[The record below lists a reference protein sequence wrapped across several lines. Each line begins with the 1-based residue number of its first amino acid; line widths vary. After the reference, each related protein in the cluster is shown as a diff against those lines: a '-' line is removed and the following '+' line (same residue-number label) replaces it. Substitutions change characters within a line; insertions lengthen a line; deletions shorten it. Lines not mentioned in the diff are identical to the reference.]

1 VEETMTNFVL
11 RVAGDFF
18 RCGRPEL
25 IALGVFALTLAGC
38 ETAPLSQQPP
48 SGMPAA
54 VTAPTISAG
63 DSWTYRVRDGFT
75 GLPREDQ
82 HHQVTRVGGGRV
94 EVAAPVERGDGMQVY
109 DSEWNWLRRPATYL
123 QTFEYSPAYQA
134 FAFPLSPGKTW
145 RAAATATD
153 PRNGRRFPVR
163 IEGTVLGWERVKV
176 PAGEFDALKVYRIV
190 YLDYFEPMVRGQSII
205 QEYEW
210 YAPSVNWAVKREASA
225 MYFSYLGSAPGNPG
239 FVPVRDRSDG
249 GSAKYVRDDW
259 LVYELAKFTVR

>member
-1 VEETMTNFVL
+1 MRNFVV
-11 RVAGDFF
+11 RVTEQFF
-18 RCGRPEL
+18 RCGGAEA
-25 IALGVFALTLAGC
+25 IALGAFALALGGC
-38 ETAPLSQQPP
+38 MTAPLSQQPP
-48 SGMPAA
+48 AGMPAV

-75 GLPREDQ
+75 GLPREEQ
-82 HHQVTRVGGGRV
+82 RHEVTSVGGGRV
-94 EVAAPVERGDGMQVY
+94 EVAGTVERGDGVQVY
-109 DSEWNWLRRPATYL
+109 DHEWNWLRRPATYL

-145 RAAATATD
+145 RATATATD

-163 IEGTVLGWERVKV
+163 IEGRVLGWERVKV
-176 PAGEFDALKVYRIV
+176 PAGEFDALKVHRTV

-205 QEYEW
+205 QEDEW
-210 YAPSVNWAVKREASA
+210 YAPAVKWAVKREATA
-225 MYFSYLGSAPGNPG
+225 MYFSYLGSTPVNSG

-259 LVYELAKFTVR
+259 LVYELARFTVR